1 MEERG
6 VGLMGT
12 FTVAQGFGMLAV
24 GLIAISIASVIG
36 FYIANKIQ
44 KAEQEKLK
52 RKREERRSW
61 I

>member
-1 MEERG
+1 
-6 VGLMGT
+6 MGT

-36 FYIANKIQ
+36 FYIINKIQ
-44 KAEQEKLK
+44 KAEQEKLNH
-52 RKREERRSW
+52 KREERRSW